1 MTIKTPAAFIY
12 AILGLSNRWGL
23 PIMERTTVLLR
34 NDSELKEV
42 IRTATVGFVGCFMG
56 CIIHDFEKLK
66 DKQSKTAYIKELYK
80 ECDSWARDEYDMR
93 NKINVIIRIIES
105 DMVVQAM
112 EYVLKANSRKLE
124 IPEIKENAK
133 LVLEHLEIGK
143 LKMPI
148 FED

>member
-1 MTIKTPAAFIY
+1 M
-12 AILGLSNRWGL
+12 
-23 PIMERTTVLLR
+23 LLK
-34 NDSELKEV
+34 NESELREV

-56 CIIHDFEKLK
+56 CIIHDFEKLQHK
-66 DKQSKTAYIKELYK
+66 RSKTEYILEFCK

-93 NKINVIIRIIES
+93 NKINVLIRIIES

-112 EYVLKANSRKLE
+112 EYVLKANCRKLD

-133 LVLEHLEIGK
+133 LVLTHLETGK
-143 LKMPI
+143 LKLPV